1 MVDENEQLTM
11 EELLFE
17 MKNKY
22 RDFDI
27 SRQHFHYFVK
37 VMR

>member
-22 RDFDI
+22 RDFGGELI
-27 SRQHFHYFVK
+27 ILIVIFIEF
-37 VMR
+37 